1 MLVKP
6 YFIIFLVSFFA
17 LSASGQVKNSFI
29 KNEGQWEEAFDY
41 KMEVPYGAL
50 FLQGD
55 AVVVSMADE
64 AGMSA
69 LHHAMHGHDIE
80 PPGAIDAH
88 AYEVK
93 LVGANPSQ
101 SKSFQKR
108 NTHYNYFLGNNP
120 TNWKS
125 DVGAFG
131 EVVYEKVYKG
141 IDARYYFSEEGNFKY
156 DFIIAPKADPSQV
169 ELEYVGVDGL
179 ELDARGNLNISTSVE
194 NIQEMAPFAF
204 QQIDGQRHVVE
215 CSFVL
220 VENKITFKLGEYDR
234 KHELIIDPELVFST
248 FSGSTAN
255 NFGYTATYSVDGG
268 LYAGGIVF
276 NDGGT
281 YPTTRGA
288 FQINFSGP
296 GVDIAISK
304 FSSDGSSLEYSTY
317 LGGGED
323 EMPYSLV
330 ETLDKKLV
338 VFGSTGSSDFP
349 TRPNAFDRTFAG
361 GPEPLRFFLNEVVYP
376 NGSDVFVVMLDSVG
390 GGLPA
395 ATLYGGLGND
405 GFSCFDFNYGDPFR
419 GEVIAD
425 TIGNIYVVGGTYS
438 ENLTVGPQA
447 YKTTAPD
454 SVNGFIAAF
463 DHDLSILRWASYI
476 GGSGED
482 MALSAKLSPDQ
493 QSVYVAGA
501 TESDDMGFTTE
512 AFQNTRFAE
521 EEGFIVR
528 LSAADGSYMS
538 GTYNGT
544 FYRDINYFIDI
555 DYTGDVYVVGQTKGD
570 YPVSPDPGVYHIPG
584 SAQYIHK
591 FSDDLAQSK
600 KSMVFGNGSHAKCN
614 ISPTA
619 FMVDDCRNVYVS
631 GWGGAINQG
640 ADHNQG
646 WTFNMPLTSNAY
658 QSNTDGSD
666 FYYMVLDASW
676 KGLAYAT
683 YFGGSND
690 DHVDGGTSR
699 FSPDGTIYQAVCGG
713 CFGNSNWPTTDSAYS
728 RQNKGGSGSCNLAAM
743 KMSFNALEVEAR
755 VKTDEDSVCVPFPIQ
770 VSNESFNGDVY
781 QWILPDGSVVNG
793 DLDSLYIKESGK
805 YSYQLI
811 AKDTM
816 CDAVDTTE
824 FFVYGFNDSIKA
836 GFDTQYDSCSN
847 DFTVVFINQSREGER
862 YKWYFGDGDATDVVS
877 PVHTYHNQGDY
888 EVTLIAEN
896 TFCGT
901 VDTAKTKVS
910 FIERISSDD
919 FVVKY
924 EPCRD
929 GNTVKLAAYGTEF
942 QHYDWNLGD
951 GTQLHGKNIQH
962 QFESSGKYQV
972 SLTLKDTICNRY
984 YQRDTL
990 IEIFTGDYTPWLP
1003 NVFTP
1008 NGDGVN
1014 DYFGIPQGAHPEFF
1028 KNVDLKVFNR
1038 WGSLLYHTSSV
1049 NEPWDG
1055 TFEDRMLAEG
1065 VYFYILNVED
1075 ACTNQKE
1082 LKGFVHLMNQ

>member
-1 MLVKP
+1 M
-6 YFIIFLVSFFA
+6 
-17 LSASGQVKNSFI
+17 KNSFI
-29 KNEGQWEEAFDY
+29 KNEGQWADAFDY
-41 KMEVPYGAL
+41 KMEIPYGAL

-55 AVVVSMADE
+55 AIVVSVADE
-64 AGMSA
+64 AAMAA
-69 LHHAMHGHDIE
+69 LHHSMHSHDVE

-93 LVGANPSQ
+93 LLGAQFSQ
-101 SKSFQKR
+101 SVDFNKTDTK
-108 NTHYNYFLGNNP
+108 YNYFLGNNP
-120 TNWKS
+120 ENWKS
-125 DVGAFG
+125 DVGAFR
-131 EVVYEKVYKG
+131 EVQYGDVYKG
-141 IDARYYFSEEGNFKY
+141 IDIRYYFSAEGNFKY
-156 DFIIAPKADPSQV
+156 DFVLAPKADPSQI
-169 ELEYVGVDGL
+169 ELEYIGVDGL
-179 ELDARGNLNISTSVE
+179 ELDESGNLHIKTS
-194 NIQEMAPFAF
+194 IKDMLEMAPFAF
-204 QQIDGQRHVVE
+204 QEINGQRQIVDCE
-215 CSFVL
+215 FVL
-220 VENKITFKLGEYDR
+220 SGSTINFKLGDYDR
-234 KHELIIDPELVFST
+234 RHPLTIDPELVFST

-268 LYAGGIVF
+268 LYAGGIIF
-276 NDGGT
+276 NDGGS

-288 FQINFSGP
+288 FQINFNGP

-304 FSSDGSSLEYSTY
+304 FSADGSSLEYSTY

-338 VFGSTGSSDFP
+338 VLGSTGSNDFP

-361 GPEPLRFFLNEVVYP
+361 GPDPVNFFRGEVKYP

-395 ATLYGGLGND
+395 STLYGGSGND
-405 GFSCFDFNYGDPFR
+405 GFSCFDFNYGDQFR

-425 TIGNIYVVGGTYS
+425 TSGNVYIVGGTYS
-438 ENLTVGPQA
+438 ENLTVGSEA
-447 YKTTAPD
+447 YKTTASD
-454 SVNGFIAAF
+454 SINGFVAAF
-463 DHDLSILRWASYI
+463 DHDLTTLRWASYI
-476 GGSGED
+476 GGEGKD
-482 MALSAKLSPDQ
+482 MALSVKLAPDQ

-501 TESDDMGFTTE
+501 SESDDLGFTTE
-512 AFQNTRFAE
+512 AFQSARLAE
-521 EEGFIVR
+521 EEGFVVR
-528 LSAADGSYMS
+528 LAASNGAYMA

-544 FYRDINYFIDI
+544 YYRDINYFIDV

-570 YPVSPDPGVYHIPG
+570 YPVSSDSGVFQVPG

-591 FSDDLAQSK
+591 FSEDLVLSK
-600 KSMVFGNGSHAKCN
+600 KSMVFGNGSNTKAN

-619 FMVDDCRNVYVS
+619 FMVDDCRNMYVS

-658 QSNTDGSD
+658 QSTTDGSD
-666 FYYMVLDASW
+666 FYYLVLDASW
-676 KGLAYAT
+676 KGLTYAT
-683 YFGGSND
+683 YFGGTND

-728 RQNKGGSGSCNLAAM
+728 RQNKGGSGSCNLAAV

-755 VKTDEDSVCVPFPIQ
+755 VKTNEDSVCVPYPVE
-770 VSNESFNGDVY
+770 VSNESFNGDVF
-781 QWILPDGSVVNG
+781 QWILTDGNIING
-793 DLDSLYIKESGK
+793 DLDSLYIKQSGK
-805 YSYQLI
+805 FSYHLI

-816 CDAVDTTE
+816 CDAIDTTE
-824 FFVYGFNDSIKA
+824 FFIYGFSDSIKA
-836 GFDTQYDSCSN
+836 DFNLNYDSCSN
-847 DFTVVFINQSREGER
+847 DFTVAFTNQSKEGES
-862 YKWYFGDGDATDVVS
+862 YQWYFGDGEATDVVS
-877 PVHTYHNQGDY
+877 PVHTYYQQGDY
-888 EVTLIAEN
+888 EVTLIAQN
-896 TFCGT
+896 AFCGT
-901 VDTAKTKVS
+901 SDTAKAKVS
-910 FIERISSDD
+910 FVERINSDD
-919 FVVKY
+919 FMVNY

-929 GNTVKLAAYGTEF
+929 GNTVKLSAYGTHF
-942 QHYDWNLGD
+942 QSYDWSLSD
-951 GTQLHGKNIQH
+951 GTKLNGKSVEH
-962 QFESSGKYQV
+962 QFESTGKYQV
-972 SLTLKDTICNRY
+972 SLTLKDTICDRY
-984 YQRDTL
+984 YYKDTVV
-990 IEIFTGDYTPWLP
+990 EVFTGEYTPWLP

-1014 DYFGIPQGAHPEFF
+1014 EYFGIPKDAHPEFF

-1038 WGSLLYHTSSV
+1038 WGSLLYHTTSV